1 MSQDRSASEQLFV
14 DGKLDDA
21 LSEAGLPVTSPIR
34 GILNR
39 DCEVFDGVEPR
50 GQKSFGIKIP
60 RPSGDISLRE
70 RLDELKRD
78 AMYKHNF
85 PKETPSIAAGGGQC
99 IRPSGE
105 DFADIVSG
113 KRVVR

>member
-1 MSQDRSASEQLFV
+1 MLEGLSREVRWDAPHVATGALCLANLHSLANSRAGNLTGGRSEKGRQSVAYWRSPSAS
-14 DGKLDDA
+14 
-21 LSEAGLPVTSPIR
+21 R
-34 GILNR
+34 GWH
-39 DCEVFDGVEPR
+39 
-50 GQKSFGIKIP
+50 
-60 RPSGDISLRE
+60 ISLRE

-85 PKETPSIAAGGGQC
+85 PKETPSIAIGGGQC